1 MLVNKSKLFL
11 LAISAS
17 IFLLILVPAHAFFS
31 EEPKI
36 DETPDI
42 ELTVAAA
49 SALRPAFEAVA
60 VRFQEKTGVKVVLV
74 FSSSGN
80 LARQISHGAPI
91 DLFASAD
98 TGYVEELIEE
108 GHLLAETKEVYAN
121 GRIVLASNRNF
132 AVEPTCLEDLLSEE
146 VDRIA
151 LANPSY
157 APYGV
162 AAKEAMV
169 GAGIWESVQDKLIY
183 ADTVFQALQYVQ
195 SGNASVGII
204 AEAIANVPEVSS
216 VPLQGGL
223 YNPVEHTL
231 AVATAASYPEAAV
244 NLAGFIGGSE
254 GVAIMEEHGFYNP
267 AP

>member
-1 MLVNKSKLFL
+1 MHVKRSKLFL
-11 LAISAS
+11 LALAAG
-17 IFLLILVPAHAFFS
+17 IFLLILVPAYAFFS
-31 EEPKI
+31 EETKM
-36 DETPDI
+36 DERPDI

-80 LARQISHGAPI
+80 LARQISHGAPV

-98 TGYVEELIEE
+98 TGYVDDLIEE
-108 GHLLAETKEVYAN
+108 GHLLAETREVYAR
-121 GRIVLASNRNF
+121 GRIVLARHRNF
-132 AVEPTCLEDLLSEE
+132 AAGPKCLEDLLSEE

-162 AAKEAMV
+162 AAKEAMEK
-169 GAGIWESVQDKLIY
+169 AGIWEAVQDKLVY

-204 AEAIANVPEVSS
+204 AEAIANTPEVSS
-216 VPLQGGL
+216 VPLPGGL

-231 AVATAASYPEAAV
+231 AVTTTATYPEAALD
-244 NLAGFIGGSE
+244 LAGFISGSE
-254 GVAIMEEHGFYNP
+254 GIAIMEDYGFCNP
-267 AP
+267 SP